1 MYTAYNEPGQLEAGA
16 EDAAAVSGPA
26 SRKQGV
32 MGIDRTRFSIE
43 KHQTLREKIV
53 ESIREA
59 IIRGSLKAGERV
71 AESEI
76 AERLGISRTPVREA
90 FRQLESEGFLT
101 VTPRRGA
108 VVSPVTEKDV
118 MEFYA
123 IKSILEGH
131 AARIA
136 TDKLTERDLRRMEEL
151 NNQLEEFARKGDSKA
166 CYRVHNEFHEVFLR
180 ACGNDKLCKLV
191 QNLVQQFQRFRIS
204 LHVAGKIDRA
214 IEQHHAIVKAFE
226 ARDADLAERLV
237 KENAEYGGVTLVR
250 EVLDRDPPDEPALVR

>member
-1 MYTAYNEPGQLEAGA
+1 
-16 EDAAAVSGPA
+16 
-26 SRKQGV
+26 
-32 MGIDRTRFSIE
+32 MGIDRTRFAIE

-59 IIRGSLKAGERV
+59 IIRGHLKAGERV

-108 VVSPVTEKDV
+108 VVSPITEKDV
-118 MEFYA
+118 LEFYQL
-123 IKSILEGH
+123 KSILEGH

-136 TDKLTERDLRRMEEL
+136 TGRLSDRDIRRMEEL
-151 NNQLEEFARKGDSKA
+151 NNQLEDYARKGDPKA

-180 ACGNDKLCKLV
+180 ACGNEKLYKLV

-204 LHVAGKIDRA
+204 LSVSGKLDRS
-214 IEQHHAIVKAFE
+214 IEQHRAIVRAFE
-226 ARDADLAERLV
+226 ARDPDLAEQLV
-237 KENAEYGGVTLVR
+237 KENAVYGGETLIR
-250 EVLDRDPPDEPALVR
+250 EVLDRDRTGERPEAI

>member
-1 MYTAYNEPGQLEAGA
+1 
-16 EDAAAVSGPA
+16 
-26 SRKQGV
+26 
-32 MGIDRTRFSIE
+32 MGINRARLTIE

-59 IIRGSLKAGERV
+59 IIRGELKAGEHV
-71 AESEI
+71 AESDI

-123 IKSILEGH
+123 IKSILEGY

-136 TDKLTERDLRRMEEL
+136 TEKLTARDIRRMEEL
-151 NNQLEEFARKGDSKA
+151 NNQIADFVRKGDSKA
-166 CYRVHNEFHEVFLR
+166 CYRTHNEFHEIFVR
-180 ACGNDKLCKLV
+180 ACGNEKLTKLV
-191 QNLVQQFQRFRIS
+191 HNLVQQFQRFRIS
-204 LHVAGKIDRA
+204 LHVAGKIEHS
-214 IEQHHAIVKAFE
+214 IEQHRAIVKAFE

-237 KENAEYGGVTLVR
+237 RENAEVGGKTLIR
-250 EVLDRDPPDEPALVR
+250 EVLDREATAEQVRIR